1 MQRKWRFGRI
11 LAGVLFAVS
20 LTLFG
25 GNSALQAQDFPTKP
39 ITLVIP
45 LSAGGSN
52 DLTARTFVPL
62 SNEIF
67 GQPMIIQI
75 KPGGGGAIGSELVGQ
90 AKPDGYT
97 LLFGHSNC
105 NSVLPATE
113 GRSRGPNDL
122 APVARINVMDY
133 IITTRSDAPFKTF
146 PEMIAW
152 AKANPGKLTFGSIG
166 GERSWMGLEWLW
178 QQEKAGIKTRIVPY
192 DGGGATQAALLGG
205 HIHFTMTFLTAY
217 LQYFKAGTLRPLAVY
232 GNKRYP
238 QLPDVPTVAEQGFV
252 QATPG
257 GIWKAIMAPK
267 GTPRPVIDKLAAGFK
282 KMTEHPQAVAA
293 LEKLGDHF
301 GYQGPDEFEKFW
313 RTDYETFKKL
323 SVKFK

>member
-1 MQRKWRFGRI
+1 MQWKWRFGRL
-11 LAGVLFAVS
+11 LAGALFTVS
-20 LTLFG
+20 LVLFG
-25 GNSALQAQDFPTKP
+25 GYSALQAQDFPTKP

-52 DLTARTFVPL
+52 DLTARTFAPL
-62 SNEIF
+62 STEIF
-67 GQPMIIQI
+67 GQPMIIQV

-105 NSVLPATE
+105 NTVLPATK
-113 GRSRGPNDL
+113 GLSRGPDDL
-122 APVARINVMDY
+122 APVSRINIMDY
-133 IITTRSDAPFKTF
+133 IIVVRSDAPFKTF

-192 DGGGATQAALLGG
+192 DGGGATQVALLGG
-205 HIHFTMTFLTAY
+205 HIDFTMAFLTAY
-217 LQYFKAGTLRPLAVY
+217 QQFFRAGTLRPLAVY
-232 GNKRYP
+232 GNQRYP
-238 QLPDVPTVAEQGFV
+238 QLPNVPTVAEEGFV

-257 GIWKAIMAPK
+257 GIWKAVMAPK
-267 GTPRPVIDKLAAGFK
+267 GTPRSTIEKLAAGFK
-282 KMTEHPQAVAA
+282 KMTEHPQAVES
-293 LEKLGDHF
+293 LKKLGDHF
-301 GYQGPDEFEKFW
+301 SYQGPDEFEKFW
-313 RTDYETFKKL
+313 RNDYNTFKNL
-323 SVKFK
+323 SSRFK

>member
-1 MQRKWRFGRI
+1 MRMKSTIGLMCI
-11 LAGVLFAVS
+11 AIGMMSLAPFWG
-20 LTLFG
+20 
-25 GNSALQAQDFPTKP
+25 SATLQAQDFPTKP
-39 ITLVIP
+39 INLVIP

-105 NSVLPATE
+105 NSVLPASE
-113 GRSRGPNDL
+113 GRSRGPDDL
-122 APVARINVMDY
+122 APVSRINVMDY
-133 IITTRSDAPFKTF
+133 IITVRSDAPFKTF
-146 PEMIAW
+146 AEMIAW

-166 GERSWMGLEWLW
+166 GERSWMGFEWLY
-178 QQEKAGIKTRIVPY
+178 QQQKAGIKTRIVPY

-217 LQYFKAGTLRPLAVY
+217 LQYYRAGTLRPLAVY
-232 GNKRYP
+232 GNQRYP
-238 QLPDVPTVAEQGFV
+238 ELPNVPTVKEEGFD

-257 GIWKAIMAPK
+257 GIWKAVMAPK

-282 KMTEHPQAVAA
+282 KMTEHPQAVDS
-293 LEKLGDHF
+293 LKKLGDHF
-301 GYQGPDEFEKFW
+301 SYLGPDEFEKFW
-313 RTDYETFKKL
+313 RADYETFKKL
-323 SVKFK
+323 STSFK